1 MYEPNFL
8 AEMLQSIE
16 SSKTDI
22 AWCGYYEEVPGVK
35 KEERIEK
42 GISPIMEPNQFAEL
56 FFKETVGLANIWSKL
71 YRADFLRNNKIRM
84 NEGRVCGEDW
94 EFNYR
99 CCMSGAMVSYN
110 GKPLYH
116 YLIQNNVSVMTSY
129 HREDYPNH
137 YNSLLLE
144 EAMAQKYNI
153 KYDRKD
159 RISRHLYWTVSII
172 HALAISK
179 KITDKKT
186 ELRSITRSES
196 WLSTIKE
203 GNYDMRYMSRQNR
216 LFFWLLKHNYNSLCL
231 KMMAIIK

>member
-1 MYEPNFL
+1 
-8 AEMLQSIE
+8 
-16 SSKTDI
+16 
-22 AWCGYYEEVPGVK
+22 
-35 KEERIEK
+35 
-42 GISPIMEPNQFAEL
+42 
-56 FFKETVGLANIWSKL
+56 
-71 YRADFLRNNKIRM
+71 
-84 NEGRVCGEDW
+84 
-94 EFNYR
+94 
-99 CCMSGAMVSYN
+99 
-110 GKPLYH
+110 
-116 YLIQNNVSVMTSY
+116 MTSY